1 MVITLFYYPDWGF
14 LTCLY
19 YNVPELDQNN
29 CQFFQS
35 LFPFLTD
42 SNDLEV
48 RLSDGNFEG
57 EGYVEMR
64 CPGQKWST
72 VCVQDWDMRDAD
84 TVCRQLGYP
93 WAYST
98 SPDGEPG
105 VTLGEIAYSKFLCT
119 GNETYIGEC
128 AFTQ

>member
-1 MVITLFYYPDWGF
+1 M
-14 LTCLY
+14 
-19 YNVPELDQNN
+19 
-29 CQFFQS
+29 
-35 LFPFLTD
+35 FPFLTD

-72 VCVQDWDMRDAD
+72 VCVQDWDIRDAD

-128 AFTQ
+128 AFTQEQVCSDNYRAYSAAGVQCGVGRFCYFFFL